1 MRQSESQGEAERVL
15 GMAAIAA
22 CIEKHTGHKPGRS
35 TLWRWHL
42 TGRLGSRRI
51 GGRLYATESAIR
63 RMLEADE
70 LRNRGSA
77 NARGEAAAK
86 RIEALATRP
95 ARRAKGGRR

>member
-1 MRQSESQGEAERVL
+1 MSENRIEPAEPAL

-22 CIEKHTGHKPGRS
+22 CIKKLTGHKPGRS
-35 TLWRWHL
+35 TLWRRHL
-42 TGRLGSRRI
+42 DGSLESRRI
-51 GGRLYATESAIR
+51 GGRIYSTESAIR

-86 RIEALATRP
+86 RIEALTAQRG
-95 ARRAKGGRR
+95 RRTKGGRR

>member
-1 MRQSESQGEAERVL
+1 MRQSETQGNAEHAL

-42 TGRLGSRRI
+42 TGRLESRRI
-51 GGRLYATESAIR
+51 GGRLYATEGAIR

-86 RIEALATRP
+86 RIEKLAAAMP
-95 ARRAKGGRR
+95 RRKGGRR

>member
-1 MRQSESQGEAERVL
+1 MQQNESNGNAEPAL

-42 TGRLGSRRI
+42 TGRLESRRI
-51 GGRLYATESAIR
+51 GGRLYATEGAIR
-63 RMLEADE
+63 RMIEADE

-77 NARGEAAAK
+77 NARGDAAAK
-86 RIEALATRP
+86 RIEALAARP
-95 ARRAKGGRR
+95 ARRAKGGRP

>member
-1 MRQSESQGEAERVL
+1 MSESNGNAEPAL

-22 CIEKHTGHKPGRS
+22 CIYKHTGHKPGRS

-42 TGRLGSRRI
+42 TGRLESRRV
-51 GGRLYATESAIR
+51 GGRLYATECAIR

-77 NARGEAAAK
+77 NTRGEAAAK
-86 RIEALATRP
+86 RIEALTAQRG
-95 ARRAKGGRR
+95 RRAKGGRR

>member
-1 MRQSESQGEAERVL
+1 MSESNGNAEHAL

-42 TGRLGSRRI
+42 TGRLKARRV

-63 RMLEADE
+63 RMIEQDE
-70 LRNRGSA
+70 TRNRGSA
-77 NARGEAAAK
+77 NARGVAAAK
-86 RIEALATRP
+86 RIEELAERP